1 MTENI
6 LDLGIQS
13 DNSEPLTERRK
24 LNLEYIL
31 TNNFRNFFDYDLSQ
45 WKMLVN
51 DITMEVNKK

>member
-24 LNLEYIL
+24 LNLEYIV

>member
-24 LNLEYIL
+24 LNLEYIVA
-31 TNNFRNFFDYDLSQ
+31 NNFRNFFDYDLSQ